1 MENRVCKKCS
11 LEKPLEDF
19 LKAKGEYTYKC
30 KQCNR
35 EEGKIRY
42 KNMMRKPDKKEKRNA
57 KKRGYGKN
65 WYHTRKQDPEWVQMR
80 KDWHDNRNKTNEIY
94 ATKKKIR
101 ARINAFLRKRGYVKT
116 WKTMDILGCTYEE
129 LVGHLESKFDSG
141 MSWSNRGQWHI
152 DHIIPMSS
160 AKNVEEVKNLAH
172 YTNLQPL
179 WGPDNISK
187 GNKLL
192 YEFEFT
198 ENGLIIKGLL

>member
-42 KNMMRKPDKKEKRNA
+42 KNMMSKPDKKEKRNA

-65 WYHTRKQDPEWVQMR
+65 WYHTRKQDPEWVKMR
-80 KDWHDNRNKTNEIY
+80 KDWHDDRNKTNEIY

-101 ARINAFLRKRGYVKT
+101 CRINTFLRNRGYVKT
-116 WKTMDILGCTYEE
+116 WKTMDILGCTWEE
-129 LVGHLESKFDSG
+129 LVVHLESKFDNG
-141 MSWSNRGQWHI
+141 MTWSNRGEWHI

-160 AKNVEEVKNLAH
+160 AKNVEEVKKLAH

-179 WGPDNISK
+179 WGPDNIAK

-192 YEFEFT
+192 YDFEFT
-198 ENGLIIKGLL
+198 ENGLIIKGLR